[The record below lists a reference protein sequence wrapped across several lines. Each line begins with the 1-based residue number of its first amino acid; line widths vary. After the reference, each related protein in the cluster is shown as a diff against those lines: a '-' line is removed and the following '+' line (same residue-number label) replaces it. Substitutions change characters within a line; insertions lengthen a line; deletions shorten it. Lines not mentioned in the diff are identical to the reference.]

1 MYQDAQGVLTMVEPT
16 VDGEVVSSFADT
28 ILERLSCFVEEGVV
42 HGLQR
47 EMLEGISL
55 TQLPLAQRQADAPER
70 FRPAIVTGGSL
81 IWRITY
87 HGRRF
92 DET

>member
-1 MYQDAQGVLTMVEPT
+1 MYQESQGVLSIIEPS
-16 VDGEVVSSFADT
+16 VYGEPVSSFADT
-28 ILERLSCFVEEGVV
+28 ICNRLSCFVEEVVV

-47 EMLEGISL
+47 QMLEGISL
-55 TQLPLAQRQADAPER
+55 TELPVAQRQADAPER
-70 FRPAIVTGGSL
+70 FRPAIVTGGSV

-87 HGRRF
+87 HGGRF